1 MDATKTLIVAIQ
13 TMAVIFAGAGKHKG
27 GGCLDS
33 QRTDQLVYLR
43 TYGNRL
49 ECHLFAT
56 QLISLPKSR
65 DIAGAFRCTI

>member
-1 MDATKTLIVAIQ
+1 MEAMATLTV
-13 TMAVIFAGAGKHKG
+13 TVAVIFSNVNQIKVEG